1 METSL
6 LRTEDDSPKV
16 CLPLTNTEGS
26 ITKRG
31 VDGLEVSVWS
41 DSFSDLI
48 IYQSRDSSHFAD
60 GKFMETSL
68 LRTEDDSPK
77 VCLPLTNTEGGK
89 CRGAHGQDASVLS
102 ELFSDLKNIQGW
114 DLLFSA
120 DQMSME
126 PFTTH
131 AEPKAC
137 LSVILTD
144 GDIFE
149 RSGVDG
155 PEVDGCSD
163 RFLDLTIHQSQ
174 DSPLPEYSLSPKVC
188 LSLTDIEVDIGVN
201 ELEVDISSD
210 SFPDPIDIDS
220 RDLSLT
226 PGNRPMDVSLSH
238 TVDDSPEEQNGEGR
252 KKAGIRGFFKGT
264 CKAVKRLFL
273 PSRSTEV
280 EPIVPSLQPDKP
292 RSDGGLSVP
301 VVSGLEQSA
310 GSHSLEDRPDACPV
324 DEENAA
330 EVCSVPDQT
339 LNTDSDFHRK
349 AHVLDTSDIM
359 SASSVHNADEGV
371 LQRNGAES
379 LTEQMLAVLDSFLKS
394 DIQSIKV
401 KETSSDDIDM
411 NTVVKRHLVSDTVSS
426 NDTNGTFNGIKP
438 NVCLSLTDTKVDIGV
453 NGLEVDI
460 FSDSFPDPIDICSW
474 DLSLTPVNMPM
485 DVSHTVDDSPEEQN
499 GAGRKKAGFRG
510 FCKAVKR
517 LFIPSRSTEV
527 EPIVPSLQPDK
538 PQSDGGL
545 SVPVVSGL
553 EQSSGPHSL
562 EDRPDA
568 CPVDEENAADVCS
581 VPDQTATG
589 IRGFFRRTWLATKQT
604 FSCLSSN
611 TIERSPSYQKLF
623 KPTDGDVQS
632 YYKLGDILGK
642 GGFGMVRR
650 ATRISD
656 GQEVAVK
663 FMSKLEDT
671 RTLSI
676 PGHRKRLLTEVAL
689 LLKMSEA
696 PLSPNAIRMYE
707 WFDDPKD
714 VIVIMEYPKPC
725 KSLLDFVIEHSCPL
739 SEDTARVLMRQAVQ
753 GVIDCIDHGVFH
765 NDIHLG
771 NMLVNTN
778 TLELKLIDF
787 GCGQLFSPAGYKTKK
802 YRGVPSYC
810 PPEVL
815 SNPRYHAIPT
825 NVWCLGLV
833 LYKMV
838 NGCIWMPYVQSEEV
852 QFWNTS
858 LSEACRSIIR
868 QCVALDP
875 AERPTLQQILR
886 HSWFNPE

>member
-1 METSL
+1 METI

-16 CLPLTNTEGS
+16 CLPLTNTEGG

-31 VDGLEVSVWS
+31 VDRLEVSVWS
-41 DSFSDLI
+41 DSFPDLI

-77 VCLPLTNTEGGK
+77 VCLPLTNTEGGITKRGVDRLEVSVCSDSFSDLIIYQSRDSSHIADGKFMETSLLRTEDDSPKVCLPLTNTEGGK
-89 CRGAHGQDASVLS
+89 CRGAHGQDASVSS

-126 PFTTH
+126 PLTTH
-131 AEPKAC
+131 AEDSSPKAC
-137 LSVILTD
+137 LSDILTD
-144 GDIFE
+144 GNIFE
-149 RSGVDG
+149 RRGVDG
-155 PEVDGCSD
+155 PEVAGCSD

-174 DSPLPEYSLSPKVC
+174 DSSLPEYSLSPKVC

-201 ELEVDISSD
+201 GLEVDICSD
-210 SFPDPIDIDS
+210 SFPDPIEICS
-220 RDLSLT
+220 RD
-226 PGNRPMDVSLSH
+226 VSH
-238 TVDDSPEEQNGEGR
+238 TVDDSPEEQNGAGR

-264 CKAVKRLFL
+264 CEAVKRLFL
-273 PSRSTEV
+273 PSRSTKV

-292 RSDGGLSVP
+292 QSDGGLSVP
-301 VVSGLEQSA
+301 VVSGLEQSS

-330 EVCSVPDQT
+330 EVCSMPDQT

-379 LTEQMLAVLDSFLKS
+379 LREQMLAVLDSFLPS
-394 DIQSIKV
+394 
-401 KETSSDDIDM
+401 
-411 NTVVKRHLVSDTVSS
+411 
-426 NDTNGTFNGIKP
+426 
-438 NVCLSLTDTKVDIGV
+438 DIGV

-460 FSDSFPDPIDICSW
+460 CSDSFPDPIDICSR

-499 GAGRKKAGFRG
+499 GEGRKKAGTRG
-510 FCKAVKR
+510 FFKGTCKAVNR
-517 LFIPSRSTEV
+517 LFLPSRSTKV
-527 EPIVPSLQPDK
+527 ERIVPSLQPDK
-538 PQSDGGL
+538 PRSDGGL

-553 EQSSGPHSL
+553 EQSSGSHSL
-562 EDRPDA
+562 EDGPDA
-568 CPVDEENAADVCS
+568 CPVDEENAAEVCS
-581 VPDQTATG
+581 VPDQMAIG

-725 KSLLDFVIEHSCPL
+725 KSLLDFVIEHSSPL

-771 NMLVNTN
+771 NMLVNTS

-838 NGCIWMPYVQSEEV
+838 NGCIWMPYIQSEEV

-858 LSEACRSIIR
+858 LSEECRSIIR

-886 HSWFNPE
+886 HSWFNTE